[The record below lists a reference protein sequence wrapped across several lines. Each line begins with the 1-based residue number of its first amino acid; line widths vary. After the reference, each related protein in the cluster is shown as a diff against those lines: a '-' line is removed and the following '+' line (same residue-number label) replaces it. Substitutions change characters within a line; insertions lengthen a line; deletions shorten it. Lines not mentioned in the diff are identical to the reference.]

1 MGRTCFVCQR
11 QTAASTTPVIW
22 LISCVCRMDEVAF
35 SFEDPPSTFSHLL
48 HMVSCCRGSKWVRLN
63 VMVCVRHARVT
74 DAKPPWNR
82 SPDDALSDA
91 GSSNK
96 LCGGNSLKSVILHA
110 LSIILTPNALMKC
123 KFITTQIWQKKSA
136 INTFSILEA
145 GTVLFIASSTI

>member
-1 MGRTCFVCQR
+1 MGRTCFVSQR
-11 QTAASTTPVIW
+11 QTAVSTTTVIW

-35 SFEDPPSTFSHLL
+35 SFEHPPSTYPASSHLL
-48 HMVSCCRGSKWVRLN
+48 HMVSCCWGSRWDRLN

-96 LCGGNSLKSVILHA
+96 LCGGNSLKMECCFARIVYYF
-110 LSIILTPNALMKC
+110 N
-123 KFITTQIWQKKSA
+123 TQCTYEMQIY
-136 INTFSILEA
+136 
-145 GTVLFIASSTI
+145 

>member
-63 VMVCVRHARVT
+63 VMVCVRHAIVT

-82 SPDDALSDA
+82 SPEDALSDA

-110 LSIILTPNALMKC
+110 LSIILTPNALYEM
-123 KFITTQIWQKKSA
+123 QIYYDTNMAKKICDKHIFNLGSRPVQY
-136 INTFSILEA
+136 FL
-145 GTVLFIASSTI
+145 